1 MNTEPFSKISIDI
14 DIDADGKQHGALI
27 IPWSRDESSWGSI
40 PMPLTV
46 IKNGK
51 GPTVLFT
58 GANHGDEYEGP
69 VALCKLRT
77 SLEAADVQGRVII
90 VPALNLPAFRA
101 GKRTSPIDGGN
112 MNRAFPGNANG
123 TITEMI
129 ADFITTRL
137 IARADIVVDIHAG
150 GRSMNLLP
158 MSIIHDLPDAAQM
171 ADTLAAL
178 KAFGAPYGMILTELD
193 AVGMIDTV
201 VEDAGK
207 VFVSTELGGGATSTV
222 ETIAIAELG
231 IMNILKHAGVVAGAP
246 DIPRPSRL
254 IHTLSGKAFVT
265 AKTEGLFEICREL
278 GETVKTGDVIA
289 RVHYLEDPEREPTPL
304 IAACDGQIVC
314 RHVPGLI
321 HRGDCA
327 AVICYPDR
335 CPRCG
340 EKDCRA
346 HHANPAPRLA
356 LPQQKNHISG
366 PPQVRNH
373 AGYRRLQAQGSDQRH
388 ARSFP
393 GSQKARCADIIQRQ
407 SRSRARLCRKKAWRP
422 LRRLYVRTGAGREG
436 PGDP

>member
-129 ADFITTRL
+129 ADFITTQL

-327 AVICYPDR
+327 AVIA
-335 CPRCG
+335 
-340 EKDCRA
+340 E
-346 HHANPAPRLA
+346 
-356 LPQQKNHISG
+356 
-366 PPQVRNH
+366 
-373 AGYRRLQAQGSDQRH
+373 
-388 ARSFP
+388 
-393 GSQKARCADIIQRQ
+393 
-407 SRSRARLCRKKAWRP
+407 AW
-422 LRRLYVRTGAGREG
+422 
-436 PGDP
+436 PGDA